1 MWLDG
6 KEIPDWQVQDY
17 LNYQRQRSREA
28 GAYEMTKAL
37 IPMLNRLTD
46 NISDLE
52 KELSIQKRR
61 ATFYKNRRKM
71 K

>member
-6 KEIPDWQVQDY
+6 REIPDWQVQDY
-17 LNYQRQRSREA
+17 LNYQRQRSHEA
-28 GAYEMTKAL
+28 GAYEMTKEL
-37 IPMLNRLTD
+37 IPMLHRLTD
-46 NISDLE
+46 TISDLK

-61 ATFYKNRRKM
+61 ATFYKNRRKL

>member
-28 GAYEMTKAL
+28 GAHEMTKAL

-46 NISDLE
+46 NISDLK

-61 ATFYKNRRKM
+61 ATFYKNSRKM

>member
-1 MWLDG
+1 MWLDR

-17 LNYQRQRSREA
+17 LNYQRQRSREV

-46 NISDLE
+46 NINDLK

>member
-28 GAYEMTKAL
+28 GAYGMTQAL
-37 IPMLNRLTD
+37 IPMLHQLTD
-46 NISDLE
+46 TISDLK

-61 ATFYKNRRKM
+61 ATFYKNRRKL

>member
-6 KEIPDWQVQDY
+6 KEIPDWQVQEY

-28 GAYEMTKAL
+28 GAYEMTKVL

-46 NISDLE
+46 NISDLK

-61 ATFYKNRRKM
+61 ATFYKNSRKM